1 MQDADTRAK
10 RPRAPHLS
18 AHEREAQ
25 IVARAA
31 ECFSEHGF
39 SVSTRDL
46 AAYIGITQ
54 PLLFRYFPSK
64 EALINR
70 VFDERFFSSWNPL
83 WETWILDRS
92 LPLQERLFIYLKD
105 YTQTILRNDWIRLF
119 VFAALEDPTLN
130 KRYIALLQERIFLP
144 LLRDMREAKGLPPT
158 PTALEMEL
166 FWGFHSS
173 FFYMG
178 FRRWIYHLDVP
189 PFLDDIIRARIGMLL
204 SGVPIAGE

>member
-1 MQDADTRAK
+1 MQDTAPPAR
-10 RPRAPHLS
+10 RPRARHLS

-31 ECFSEHGF
+31 ECFSEQGF

-46 AAYIGITQ
+46 ATHIGITQ

-70 VFDERFFSSWNPL
+70 VFEERFFSSWNPL
-83 WETWILDRS
+83 WETWISDTAQ
-92 LPLQERLFIYLKD
+92 PLEQRLFIYLKD

-130 KRYIALLQERIFLP
+130 KRYISLLQERIFRPILTE
-144 LLRDMREAKGLPPT
+144 LRTARDLPPA

-178 FRRWIYHLDVP
+178 FRRWIYQLDVP
-189 PFLDDIIRARIGMLL
+189 DFLDDIIRARIAMLL
-204 SGVPIAGE
+204 SGLPVS